1 MSRPALIFDIDG
13 TLWDS
18 REIVAR
24 GWNHHLAEI
33 GREDLFVN
41 KESLKSLF
49 GKTMTEIADIAFASI
64 PVPERYEVL
73 QVCMEEEHRFL
84 EEDPCSIGFPGI
96 TETLTELSAR
106 GYDLYIVSNAQCGY
120 PELCIDKLGLKD
132 YVQGHMCFGDTG
144 TSKGKTIRTLMAK
157 HDIRRFFKGW
167 MCFGDTGEA
176 KGVTIRALMER
187 HGVETAHYIGDTQG
201 DLEASR
207 MAGLPFVFCRYGFGN
222 PAEFESVIDAFPQL
236 LELYP

>member
-24 GWNHHLAEI
+24 GWNHHLAKI

-41 KESLKSLF
+41 KDSLKSLF

-73 QVCMEEEHRFL
+73 QICMEEEHRFL
-84 EEDPCSIGFPGI
+84 EEDPCHIGFPGI
-96 TETLTELSAR
+96 TETLEALSRR

-120 PELCIDKLGLKD
+120 PELTMDKLG
-132 YVQGHMCFGDTG
+132 
-144 TSKGKTIRTLMAK
+144 IRAL
-157 HDIRRFFKGW
+157 FKGW
-167 MCFGDTGEA
+167 MCFGDTGA
-176 KGVTIRALMER
+176 PKGVTIRTLMER
-187 HGVETAHYIGDTQG
+187 HGIEIAHYIGDTQG